1 VAGEARAVQLSA
13 FFLFAASVPL
23 AVLTA
28 ALTGRLH
35 GLGVRAAGPA
45 IALAGGLL
53 ASAGLALCAA
63 AQWALARTGDGA
75 PAALVRALADVAFV
89 TGGPWHA
96 VGLGLLLAGVA
107 VSAAFTGLLPRP
119 VWQAGVVLAVVCE
132 LSTLVLLVPGA
143 AYLLPVGRF
152 GRPGLAG
159 GRRGAAAEAPARAG
173 GRPAVSARVL
183 VTGGTGGIGLAA
195 AEALARRGVEVLVT
209 GRDAARGAAAE
220 GRLRAAGTPG
230 AFLRADHGS
239 LADTRAL
246 VTGLRERL
254 DGLDV
259 LVANVGAMP
268 SVRTTTPEGLDVE
281 LVTDVAGVVLLV
293 DGLRPALAARGGR
306 VVLVTSAA
314 ASRAPRPARRTA
326 VGRARAAPASP
337 PMPAPSGGSC
347 SIAAGLAA
355 SCPPTVSACTPRV
368 PVRPG
373 RP

>member
-1 VAGEARAVQLSA
+1 MSARVSTGTSPPRRPAEAGPPLPLVAGITTGLVLAGIVVPAVVAGATFPSPFLDDRGALPGFVAGEARAVQLSA

-89 TGGPWHA
+89 TGGPWHV

-152 GRPGLAG
+152 GGLAWLVVAAVLLP
-159 GRRGAAAEAPARAG
+159 RRRPARAG
-173 GRPAVSARVL
+173 GRP
-183 VTGGTGGIGLAA
+183 
-195 AEALARRGVEVLVT
+195 
-209 GRDAARGAAAE
+209 
-220 GRLRAAGTPG
+220 
-230 AFLRADHGS
+230 
-239 LADTRAL
+239 
-246 VTGLRERL
+246 
-254 DGLDV
+254 
-259 LVANVGAMP
+259 
-268 SVRTTTPEGLDVE
+268 
-281 LVTDVAGVVLLV
+281 
-293 DGLRPALAARGGR
+293 
-306 VVLVTSAA
+306 
-314 ASRAPRPARRTA
+314 
-326 VGRARAAPASP
+326 
-337 PMPAPSGGSC
+337 
-347 SIAAGLAA
+347 
-355 SCPPTVSACTPRV
+355 
-368 PVRPG
+368 
-373 RP
+373 